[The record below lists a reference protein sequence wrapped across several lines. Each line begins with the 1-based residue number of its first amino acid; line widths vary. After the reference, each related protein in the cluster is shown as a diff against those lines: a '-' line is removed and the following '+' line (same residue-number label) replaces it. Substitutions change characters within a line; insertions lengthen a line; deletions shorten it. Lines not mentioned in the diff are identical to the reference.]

1 MIASIIKRP
10 VFVAMLLFGLSLLGV
25 ISYMQLPLE
34 LFPTIEPS
42 MLIVTVN
49 GPNNADPAY
58 MEREGVIPIESAIA
72 GLDNIESIES
82 SIRRGQATI
91 FVFYT
96 QKSNP
101 KYASIKLQ
109 ECVETNEA
117 QMGEGFSA
125 SVQKS
130 NPDQLTDQFIT
141 FQARGDG
148 GLDQIREVADEKIV
162 PDLEKIDGVA
172 NVEIYGGQQRSI
184 EIILDED
191 ELEEYGLT
199 FSQVSSLVS
208 QGVSDRQYMGPVF
221 EGSRQFFVN
230 LESKLAT
237 FQDIENIVIRQQGPI
252 LLKHIATIMD
262 GVAEEDSISRI
273 NGMESVTIS
282 LYRSP
287 EANLLSLSR
296 KTRKIIEDLNREVES
311 DGISLVIQQDAAL
324 EIEEN
329 IDIIL
334 LLALVGGLL
343 AVAVLFFFLRNIS
356 LVLIVALTIPAAVLI
371 SMNLFYALGITI
383 NTLSL
388 VGVAIA
394 IGMLLDNSIV
404 VLENI
409 HRHLG
414 RKEDVR
420 TAVVQGTNEVARAI
434 FAATLTTICIFLPFV
449 FSTFREL
456 KALGWQVGVAII
468 STLLISLAVAF
479 LLIPAFSYIY
489 LSRKDRSKK
498 AFSAVDK
505 NNRLTQIY
513 NVLLKSCLRF
523 PARTLI
529 IGLVAFAVSL
539 YLCFTL
545 SINVPQ
551 EIELDNFFLY
561 ATFPSGTTLDTA
573 DSLVKEMDVKVEE
586 FTEIEERLVTIK
598 EDNAVFNFRLTEDFV
613 KSSGSSFDALREAL
627 FEELDESFRQVDFS
641 YEESEQN
648 VGSRGS
654 GGVGSQGNSF
664 NKILGI
670 GTSQERVVIH
680 GQDLDLMIDIA
691 EDIQYNIE
699 ELETVSNSNVS
710 VSSQAPSIDLYLDK
724 PAMSHFDVSLQSF
737 QSEIASLQK
746 EMSSGVSQELGF
758 EEVEIII
765 KGKVEEGEED
775 EEKTSEDLRR
785 LNIAS
790 AAGGTVPIL
799 QLSELVYSNGY
810 FRINRINQEKQVY
823 VYYRFESDIEESKQF
838 LEAAR
843 ASIQQI
849 VADFSPPPGILLEVE
864 HAENDLSEFYYL
876 IFVGILLIYMVLAS
890 TFESLST
897 PFAMMLT
904 LPLAA
909 VGAFWGLIFTGH
921 SLFNANALIG
931 LFILL
936 GVVVNNG
943 IILIDYSRIL
953 EKRNFRTTRALV
965 TAGLARVRPILITA
979 LTTILAML
987 PIALGKSAYIA
998 SIGAPF
1004 AVTVIGGLG
1013 VGTLFTLLLVPTVS
1027 YGLHNALSWWRGLNW
1042 KTKGIQGLAFVGG
1055 VFVIFSLVYTFPWR
1069 VAITFILFLLIPS
1082 VTYFFQTS
1090 LRRTH
1095 ADLIAQG
1102 LPITITVRNITK
1114 LYDDF
1119 SRFSKEWR
1127 KGRIEKLHSLTR
1139 NLVWQIPLYIFLF
1152 YFTYVYLS
1160 RGFWILFFS
1169 LLFYGSTLALARGRF
1184 KTIFYNLL
1192 YWGLPL
1198 PNLWFYFKQWG
1209 QKEPVW
1215 AVAFFWYFCL
1225 LIYATSK
1232 KLSRKKI
1239 DIMRLKGRFRRARK
1253 FYYRLVKSVPIIG
1266 RQRTP
1271 FRALDRVSI
1280 EIESGMFGLVGPN
1293 GAGKTTLMRVICG
1306 ILPPTRGKVF
1316 FNDIDLGAKREEL
1329 QSLIGYLPQEFG
1341 TYENMTAYQ
1350 FLDYQAI
1357 LKGIWN
1363 ASTREKSVK
1372 HAISSVHLDKS
1383 SDIKIK
1389 NFSGGMKQRVGIAQT
1404 LLRLPRI
1411 LVVDEPTAGLDP
1423 RERIRFRNLLSE
1435 LAKDRI
1441 VIFSTHIIEDISSSC
1456 NRVAVMDEGETKF
1469 IGTPQEMIELTSDF
1483 VWEANVTEETFAKI
1497 RRTENIVH
1505 QMRTANKVRVR
1516 ILAAKK
1522 PVPDAVQVTP
1532 TLEDSYIWLI
1542 GQEDTSS

>member
-10 VFVAMLLFGLSLLGV
+10 VFVAMLLTGLSLLGV
-25 ISYMQLPLE
+25 ISYTQLPLE
-34 LFPTIEPS
+34 LFPAIEPS
-42 MLIVTVN
+42 MLIVLVN
-49 GPNNADPAY
+49 GPPNADPVY

-72 GLDNIESIES
+72 GLDNIESIEA

-91 FVFYT
+91 FVFYSH
-96 QKSNP
+96 KSNP
-101 KYASIKLQ
+101 KYAYIKLQ

-117 QMGEGFSA
+117 QMGEGFTA

-130 NPDQLTDQFIT
+130 NPDQLTEQFIT
-141 FQARGDG
+141 FQARGEG
-148 GLDQIREVADEKIV
+148 GLDQIRQVAEKKIV
-162 PDLEKIDGVA
+162 PDLEIVDGIA

-184 EIILDED
+184 EIILDKD
-191 ELEEYGLT
+191 ELEEYNLT
-199 FSQVSSLVS
+199 FFQVSSIVS
-208 QGVSDRQYMGPVF
+208 QGVADKQYMGQVY
-221 EGSRQFFVN
+221 EGSRRFFVN
-230 LESKLAT
+230 LESKYTSL
-237 FQDIENIVIRQQGPI
+237 QDIEDIVIRQQGPI
-252 LLKHIATIMD
+252 LLKHIATIVD

-282 LYRSP
+282 LYRDRES
-287 EANLLSLSR
+287 NLLSLAR
-296 KTRKIIEDLNREVES
+296 KTRKIIEYLDREVKA
-311 DGISLVIQQDAAL
+311 DGINLVIQQDAAL

-334 LLALVGGLL
+334 LLALVGGIL
-343 AVAVLFFFLRNIS
+343 AVTVLFFFLRNMS
-356 LVLIVALTIPAAVLI
+356 LVLIVALTIPVSVLI
-371 SMNLFYALGITI
+371 SMNLFYAMGITI

-409 HRHLG
+409 HRHLA

-420 TAVVQGTNEVARAI
+420 QAVVRGTNEVARAI

-468 STLLISLAVAF
+468 STMLISLAVAF
-479 LLIPAFSYIY
+479 LLIPAFSYRY
-489 LSRKDRSKK
+489 LSKKNRSAK

-505 NNRLTQIY
+505 NNRLKQIY

-529 IGLVAFAVSL
+529 IGLVAFFVSL

-561 ATFPSGTTLDTA
+561 ATFPSGTTLETA
-573 DSLVKEMDVKVEE
+573 DNLVKEMDVKVQE
-586 FTEIEERLVTIK
+586 FSDIEERLVTIS
-598 EDNAVFNFRLTEDFV
+598 EDNAVFNFKLSENFIK
-613 KSSGSSFDALREAL
+613 KSSSSFDALREGL
-627 FEELDESFRQVDFS
+627 YEELENSFRQVEFS
-641 YEESEQN
+641 YEEIEQN
-648 VGSRGS
+648 VGKRGS
-654 GGVGSQGNSF
+654 GGVGSQGSSF
-664 NKILGI
+664 NQILGI
-670 GTSQERVVIH
+670 GSSQERVVIH
-680 GQDLDLMIDIA
+680 GQDLELMIDIA
-691 EDIQYNIE
+691 DDIQYNID
-699 ELETVSNSNVS
+699 ELETVRGSMVS
-710 VSSQAPSIDLYLDK
+710 ISSQAPSIDLLLDK
-724 PAMSHFDVSLQSF
+724 PAMSHFDVSLQVF
-737 QSEIASLQK
+737 QSEIASFQK
-746 EMSSGVSQELGF
+746 EISSGVTQDLGF
-758 EEVEIII
+758 EEVDIII

-775 EEKTSEDLRR
+775 EEKTSEDLKR
-785 LNIAS
+785 LNIPSAS
-790 AAGGTVPIL
+790 GGTVPIL

-810 FRINRINQEKQVY
+810 YRINRINQEKQVS
-823 VYYRFESDIEESKQF
+823 VYYGFESDVEESKQF

-843 ASIQQI
+843 AEIEQI
-849 VADFSPPPGILLEVE
+849 VADISPPTGILLEVE
-864 HAENDLSEFYYL
+864 HAENDLSEFFYL

-943 IILIDYSRIL
+943 ILLIDYSRLL
-953 EKRNFRTTRALV
+953 EKKNFRTTRALV

-1004 AVTVIGGLG
+1004 AITVIGGLG

-1027 YGLHNALSWWRGLNW
+1027 FGLHNALKWWQGLNW
-1042 KTKGIQGLAFVGG
+1042 KIKGIQGLAFLGG
-1055 VFVIFSLVYTFPWR
+1055 VFVIFTLFYALPWR
-1069 VAITFILFLLIPS
+1069 VVITFVLVLVIPS

-1090 LRRTH
+1090 LRRTR

-1127 KGRIEKLHSLTR
+1127 KGRIEKPHSLTK
-1139 NLVWQIPLYIFLF
+1139 NLAWQIPVYIFLF
-1152 YFTYVYLS
+1152 YFTYFYLS

-1169 LLFYGSTLALARGRF
+1169 LLFYISTLALARGRF
-1184 KTIFYNLL
+1184 KPQIFKLL

-1198 PNLWFYFKQWG
+1198 PNLWFYFSRWD
-1209 QKEPVW
+1209 QKESVW
-1215 AVAFFWYFCL
+1215 VIVFLWYFF
-1225 LIYATSK
+1225 LIIYSTSK
-1232 KLSRKKI
+1232 KLTREKI
-1239 DIMRLKGRFRRARK
+1239 DIMRLKGRFKRARK
-1253 FYYRLVKSVPIIG
+1253 FYYRMVKNVPLIG
-1266 RQRTP
+1266 RDRKP
-1271 FRALDRVSI
+1271 FRALDRVSL

-1293 GAGKTTLMRVICG
+1293 GAGKTTLMRIICG
-1306 ILPPTRGKVF
+1306 ILPPTRGKIF
-1316 FNDIDLGAKREEL
+1316 FNDIDLSAKREEL

-1350 FLDYQAI
+1350 FLDYQAM

-1363 ASTREKSVK
+1363 APAREKAVRS
-1372 HAISSVHLDKS
+1372 AISSVHLDDS
-1383 SDIKIK
+1383 SYIKIK
-1389 NFSGGMKQRVGIAQT
+1389 NFSGGMKQRVGIAQI
-1404 LLRLPRI
+1404 LLHLPRI

-1435 LAKDRI
+1435 LSKDRV

-1456 NRVAVMDEGETKF
+1456 NCVAV
-1469 IGTPQEMIELTSDF
+1469 L
-1483 VWEANVTEETFAKI
+1483 
-1497 RRTENIVH
+1497 
-1505 QMRTANKVRVR
+1505 
-1516 ILAAKK
+1516 
-1522 PVPDAVQVTP
+1522 
-1532 TLEDSYIWLI
+1532 
-1542 GQEDTSS
+1542 